1 MVSWAKPIDRAAL
14 TEFFAAF
21 DLIGPPVRC
30 VGWVMKRSGNVG
42 LVLMGG
48 AAFAATFAAGMTYF
62 SWKPS
67 HAAEAQTAAS
77 AQNCT
82 TRPDGTQSCEPVRRG
97 FAYYLVPSFFHGS
110 STASSAS
117 TPSRTSQSA
126 ALTGNSRS
134 FTPAV
139 SPSGITRGGFGT
151 TAQSGSFRRV
161 SAGG

>member
-1 MVSWAKPIDRAAL
+1 
-14 TEFFAAF
+14 
-21 DLIGPPVRC
+21 
-30 VGWVMKRSGNVG
+30 MKRSGNVG

-62 SWKPS
+62 AWQKPG
-67 HAAEAQTAAS
+67 HAAEGQSAAA
-77 AQNCT
+77 AQNCV
-82 TRPDGTQSCEPVRRG
+82 TRPDVTQNCEPVRRG

-117 TPSRTSQSA
+117 ASAGTTQSA

-134 FTPAV
+134 FTPAA
-139 SPSGITRGGFGT
+139 SPSGTTRGGFGT